1 MTSVDER
8 DERLAELLEELTA
21 AQARGESPDIH
32 SVAGQHPELQEE
44 LLELWAAVQ
53 LADAV
58 AARSDS
64 FANLSATTDSTPLTN
79 VSPADTQLPR
89 TFGDYELLSELGR
102 GGMGI
107 VYRAKQKSLQ
117 RMVALK
123 LILRG
128 QLAGETEL
136 ARFRAEAEAI
146 ARLDHPGIVP
156 IYEVGMQ
163 DDQPY
168 FSMRYVEGVTL
179 AQKLASGP
187 LPPREAAELLAN
199 VARAIDDAHRRGVLH
214 RDLKPANV
222 LIDKEGR
229 PYVTDFG
236 LAKQVTDDMSLTHT
250 GAVLGTPSYMAP
262 EQAAG
267 SRGRSG
273 PAADVYSLGAI
284 LYAMLT
290 GRPPFQAANAVD
302 TVLLVLEQDPL
313 PPRLVNARADRDLEM
328 IALRCLQKPPELR
341 YASAGELAEDLEA
354 YLRGEPISARSGQ
367 FSQVL
372 TRVFRETHHAVVL
385 ENWGLLWM
393 WHSLMLLVLC
403 LVTNLFQYLGLSG
416 QAPVM
421 RTPGP
426 YLFLWGGG
434 LAIWAPI
441 FWALR
446 RRAGPVTF
454 IERQIAHVWAGS
466 VISAVLLFVIEFL
479 LRLPVLTLSPILGLT
494 NGMAFMVKAS
504 VLSGKFYFYAA
515 LMFLTG
521 VAMAAMHRA
530 GWDYGISLFGIMA
543 AASFFFPGLKYY
555 RQRKQA
561 ERASLGD

>member
-1 MTSVDER
+1 MSAAEETDEL
-8 DERLAELLEELTA
+8 LAELLEALTA
-21 AQARGESPDIH
+21 AQQRGETPRVDL
-32 SVAGQHPELQEE
+32 VAKDHPALRDE

-58 AARSDS
+58 AARSGSLSGLTAPRMLHD
-64 FANLSATTDSTPLTN
+64 ANYDR
-79 VSPADTQLPR
+79 QLPR
-89 TFGDYELLSELGR
+89 QFGDYELLAELGR
-102 GGMGI
+102 GGMGV
-107 VYRAKQKSLQ
+107 VYKARQTSLN
-117 RMVALK
+117 RLVALK

-128 QLAGETEL
+128 RLAGETEL

-163 DDQPY
+163 EDQPY
-168 FSMRYVEGVTL
+168 FSMRYVEGDTL
-179 AQKLASGP
+179 AKRLTEGP
-187 LPPREAAELLAN
+187 LPPREAAEILVQ
-199 VARAIDDAHRRGVLH
+199 VARAIDEAHRRGVLH

-222 LIDKEGR
+222 LLDQAGR

-236 LAKQVTDDMSLTHT
+236 LAKQLTDEASLTHT

-267 SRGRSG
+267 SRGRTG
-273 PAADVYSLGAI
+273 PAGDVYSLGAI

-290 GRPPFQAANAVD
+290 GRPPFQAASPVD

-313 PPRLVNARADRDLEM
+313 PPRLINAKADRDLEM

-341 YASAGELAEDLEA
+341 YASAGELADDLAA
-354 YLRGEPISARSGQ
+354 YLRGETISARSGH

-372 TRVFRETHHAVVL
+372 SRVFRETHHAVVL
-385 ENWGLLWM
+385 ENWGPLWM

-403 LVTNLFQYLGLSG
+403 LVTNLFQYLGESG
-416 QAPVM
+416 QMPVM
-421 RTPGP
+421 STPGP

-454 IERQIAHVWAGS
+454 VERQIAHVWAGS
-466 VISAVLLFVIEFL
+466 VITAVLLFVIEYL
-479 LRLPVLTLSPILGLT
+479 LRLPVLTLSPVLGLT

-504 VLSGKFYFYAA
+504 VLSGKFYFYAG

-521 VAMAAMHRA
+521 VAMAFLQQH
-530 GWDYGISLFGIMA
+530 GWHYDITLFGVMA
-543 AASFFFPGLKYY
+543 AACFFFPGLKYY
-555 RQRKQA
+555 RQRRQA
-561 ERASLGD
+561 ELARSNA